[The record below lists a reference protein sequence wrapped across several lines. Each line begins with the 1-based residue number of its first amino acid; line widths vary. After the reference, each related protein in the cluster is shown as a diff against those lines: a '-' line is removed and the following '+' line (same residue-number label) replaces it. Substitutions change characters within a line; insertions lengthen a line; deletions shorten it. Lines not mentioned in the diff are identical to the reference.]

1 MTYLTVEQLAEL
13 WHTTPDHIRR
23 QAAAGSIPAFKPG
36 RRWLFDE
43 EMIRKYG
50 RGEWRFSSEA
60 QVVPGGSSSHLAE
73 RLFAEAAARKNA
85 SSPKNSRQRS
95 ARDSSAKRN

>member
-1 MTYLTVEQLAEL
+1 VTFLTVEKVAKRYR
-13 WHTTPDHIRR
+13 TTPDHVRR

-36 RRWLFDE
+36 RRWLFDPVMLE
-43 EMIRKYG
+43 KYE
-50 RGEWRFSSEA
+50 RGEWRYSKEA

-73 RLFAEAAARKNA
+73 RLFAEAAARQNA

-95 ARDSSAKRN
+95 ARDSSVKRN